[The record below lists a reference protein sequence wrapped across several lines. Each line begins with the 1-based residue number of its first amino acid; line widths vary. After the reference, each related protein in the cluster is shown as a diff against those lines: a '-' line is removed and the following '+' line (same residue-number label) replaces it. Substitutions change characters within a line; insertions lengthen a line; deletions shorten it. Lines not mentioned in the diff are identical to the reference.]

1 MTGKICFYE
10 PNTELAEK
18 FIDYW
23 MSHGLSGCTICYYSD
38 AEIWKE
44 QVPGLG
50 ADLWILDAS
59 LRPYAELVARQ
70 HVLWWTDDVRE
81 TDALFKYRSA
91 ALLLHAIQEHLTGKG
106 KEEPE
111 DSCIISLYSPI
122 KRCMQTTF
130 GMHLAQ
136 LLTHRG
142 RVLYINLEGYSGQE
156 HLAAGTISKDISD
169 FIYDIDQ
176 STKDISIMIQNYIER
191 TGEVDWIAPV
201 LNPCNLQEISEEMWI
216 HLLRALQKC
225 GLYEYVMLD
234 LSDFV
239 QGRLAILQES
249 RVVFS
254 VKRSGPKE
262 EAKWQQY
269 YEVLDKTDGGQI
281 LEKTQM
287 VVIPEEGLEN
297 GSGAFVGIV
306 KQAGKEAG
314 LL

>member
-1 MTGKICFYE
+1 MTGKICFFE

-44 QVPGLG
+44 QAAGLR
-50 ADLWILDAS
+50 ADLWILDTS
-59 LRPYAELVARQ
+59 LRAYAELVARQ
-70 HVLWWTDDVRE
+70 HVLWWTDDIQDTE
-81 TDALFKYRSA
+81 ALFKYRSA
-91 ALLLHAIQEHLTGKG
+91 ALLLHAIQEQLTGK
-106 KEEPE
+106 E
-111 DSCIISLYSPI
+111 DKKGSCIISLYSPI

-136 LLTHRG
+136 LLTQRG

-156 HLAAGTISKDISD
+156 YLTDGAFSKDISD
-169 FIYDIDQ
+169 FIYDINQ

-191 TGEVDWIAPV
+191 IGEVDRIAPV
-201 LNPCNLQEISEEMWI
+201 LNPCNLQEITEEMWI
-216 HLLRALQKC
+216 HLLRTLQEC
-225 GLYEYVMLD
+225 GLYEYVLLD

-249 RVVFS
+249 RVIFS
-254 VKRSGPKE
+254 VKRSGAKE
-262 EAKWQQY
+262 QAKWQQY
-269 YEVLDKTDGGQI
+269 YDVLDKTDGGHI
-281 LEKTQM
+281 LEKTQS
-287 VVIPEEGLEN
+287 VVIPEEWLEN
-297 GSGAFVGIV
+297 GSGAFANIV